1 MIWLRIISRS
11 LYLLCLWSCY
21 VHVYIYK
28 KRRQP
33 YCPLDIYKSPE
44 CGAAHVFA
52 IFFSAQHH
60 SSHKKDTRSRATSE
74 RISSSL
80 AFSQMEFADERRV
93 FAERRSSHLPGC
105 PPVGFKVRPHHVCL
119 PEQLWDTHLSSF
131 ANRLHLVLM
140 LLPSSDQWKKTF
152 FFSPLSWVSI
162 LSTAFC
168 RTGCWDQLFN
178 CNLSLTKYWP

>member
-1 MIWLRIISRS
+1 MFMSIST
-11 LYLLCLWSCY
+11 
-21 VHVYIYK
+21 K

-44 CGAAHVFA
+44 CGAARVFA

-140 LLPSSDQWKKTF
+140 LLPSSDQWKNTF
-152 FFSPLSWVSI
+152 FFLPLSWVSI

-178 CNLSLTKYWP
+178 CNLSSTKYWP

>member
-1 MIWLRIISRS
+1 MIMSIST
-11 LYLLCLWSCY
+11 
-21 VHVYIYK
+21 K
-28 KRRQP
+28 KRRQL

-131 ANRLHLVLM
+131 AN
-140 LLPSSDQWKKTF
+140 QWKNTF
-152 FFSPLSWVSI
+152 FFFHFHELVSYPL
-162 LSTAFC
+162 
-168 RTGCWDQLFN
+168 LFAERVVGIN
-178 CNLSLTKYWP
+178 FLIAIYPWPNIDPNLTHACVVNLSETFTQVL